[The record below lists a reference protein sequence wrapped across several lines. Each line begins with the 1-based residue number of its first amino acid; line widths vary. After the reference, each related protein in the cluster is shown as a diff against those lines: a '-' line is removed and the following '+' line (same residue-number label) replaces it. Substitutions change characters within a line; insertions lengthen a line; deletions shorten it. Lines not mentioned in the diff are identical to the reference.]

1 MLNVFLFLGDIP
13 LLALVCGVKPAL
25 KSFTQ
30 DTVTTPLPQYHPHPP
45 SCSWPQVL
53 PSQHNDLLGKAVFP
67 VEALILVTFTLYIS
81 RLWSYQAVL
90 WRFQAE
96 GSLITPYP

>member
-1 MLNVFLFLGDIP
+1 MPNVFLFLGGIP

-30 DTVTTPLPQYHPHPP
+30 YAVTTPMPQHHPHPSAAAVP
-45 SCSWPQVL
+45 KVR
-53 PSQHNDLLGKAVFP
+53 PSQHNDLLGKAVLP
-67 VEALILVTFTLYIS
+67 VEALILVTTLYLS